1 MHAADGPGPDSPF
14 HWNAEVRPGLRVAFT
29 TATAGNLALHVG
41 DDADGVR
48 RNRRRLEES
57 MGVAAGS
64 LRFMS
69 QTHSDRVAV
78 LDDGQHGQ
86 HGQHRQ
92 HGRGAGGAAWDALD
106 AARTPDADGM
116 VSRDGL
122 HPLAVLVADCV
133 PIVLADASVAEGGTG
148 ATAVVHAG
156 RAGVG
161 NGIVA
166 NAVRVLARSGARDL
180 VAWIGPSVCGSC
192 YEVPE
197 DMMRSVA
204 EGLPEAASRT
214 RTGTP
219 ALDLPAAVRRQLEGA
234 GIRVGRVSGNG
245 SPCTLENPGLFSH
258 RREPGAGRIAG
269 LVWRP

>member
-1 MHAADGPGPDSPF
+1 MHAPAGPGPASPF

-29 TATAGNLALHVG
+29 SAAAGNLALHVG

-48 RNRRRLEES
+48 ANRHRLETA
-57 MGVAAGS
+57 MGIAGGS

-78 LDDGQHGQ
+78 LN
-86 HGQHRQ
+86 
-92 HGRGAGGAAWDALD
+92 GRAGGEPDSGP
-106 AARTPDADGM
+106 RVPDADGM
-116 VSRDGL
+116 VSLTGL

-133 PIVLADASVAEGGTG
+133 PVVLADASVADGGTG

-166 NAVRVLARSGARDL
+166 NAARTLRRAGAQDLA
-180 VAWIGPSVCGSC
+180 AWIGPSVCGSC

-197 DMMRSVA
+197 DMMLA
-204 EGLPEAASRT
+204 LTGTLPEAAART
-214 RTGTP
+214 RAGTP
-219 ALDLPAAVRRQLEGA
+219 ALDLPAAVRRQLEDA
-234 GIRVGRVSGNG
+234 GVVVGEVSGSG
-245 SPCTLENPGLFSH
+245 SACTLENPHLFSH

-269 LVWRP
+269 LVWRT